1 MSDIT
6 FDFQRRDRI
15 GLGEAV
21 LCAGKT
27 PEQIGEAIALAQ
39 ARGASLLLT
48 RLTPGVL
55 GRLAPAEL
63 ASLDYDARSHTA
75 LLGRAATLPS
85 RARSASS
92 ALGPGNRPRVRAR

>member
-39 ARGASLLLT
+39 ARRASLLLT
-48 RLTPGVL
+48 RLTPDVL
-55 GRLAPAEL
+55 GRLAPAEQ
-63 ASLDYDARSHTA
+63 ASLDYDPRSHTPI
-75 LLGRAATLPS
+75 LGHAATM
-85 RARSASS
+85 
-92 ALGPGNRPRVRAR
+92 PGGAPPAGR